1 MKEKHIIVVFM
12 VKERKS
18 YYFGSAAAIFTVF
31 DSNEIG
37 FTEKYLQH
45 ARLGSVASSKAIIK
59 RVEVIV
65 KHKKGAS
72 PTE

>member
-1 MKEKHIIVVFM
+1 MKSIVEVFTLRD
-12 VKERKS
+12 RKS
-18 YYFGSAAAIFTVF
+18 YYFGSVAAIFTVF

-65 KHKKGAS
+65 KHKKVTS
-72 PTE
+72 LTE

>member
-1 MKEKHIIVVFM
+1 MLRHVIGKTRVYDDV
-12 VKERKS
+12 
-18 YYFGSAAAIFTVF
+18 FTVF

-65 KHKKGAS
+65 KHKKGTS
-72 PTE
+72 LTE